1 MQVASIND
9 ISESNQR
16 AGSTGSAGRLL
27 RIRLTDGHSSLTAI
41 EHRPVPSLSLDIS
54 PGTKVGT
61 DTFECAVLLTL
72 NGELG
77 GPASPHFATCESGM
91 AKARWMK
98 HRPLYTLATVYQIM
112 SHISIPLDTLGHKK
126 IYNQS
131 STNQSIRRRA

>member
-9 ISESNQR
+9 ISESSQR
-16 AGSTGSAGRLL
+16 SGSTGSTGRLL

-61 DTFECAVLLTL
+61 NTFECAVLLTM

-77 GPASPHFATCESGM
+77 VPAHFSPFGN
-91 AKARWMK
+91 
-98 HRPLYTLATVYQIM
+98 M
-112 SHISIPLDTLGHKK
+112 SSRNGNSSLGE
-126 IYNQS
+126 I
-131 STNQSIRRRA
+131 